1 MHQSLAILTF
11 DTEGQ
16 GLHDITEDVTSW
28 IRATDIRMGQV
39 TLFCQHTSASLMI
52 SENASPA
59 VRRDILRW
67 LSAAAPEGTGYE
79 HSAEG
84 RDDMPAHIKAML
96 TGNSITVP
104 LADGKMMLGSWQGVF
119 LVEHRHDAHKRYVV
133 AQAMGD

>member
-11 DTEGQ
+11 DTAGQ
-16 GLHDITEDVTSW
+16 GLHDITDDVTSW

-59 VRRDILRW
+59 VRRDLIRW
-67 LSAAAPEGTGYE
+67 LSSAAPEGHGYE

-84 RDDMPAHIKAML
+84 PDDMPAHIKSML
-96 TGNSITVP
+96 TGNSLTIP